1 MSATHTNEG
10 SSIRSGTSPEGLPE
24 QLSPESVLEQASRHL
39 EASEISEALC
49 RLEHGIE
56 LLREI
61 VQAARVDA
69 GENGSYAPM
78 ERWNLERRNRLSALR
93 EQTTKVI
100 ERLEAARREVE
111 DELTTVRS
119 QKAFERQATHDSSWI
134 ESRV

>member
-24 QLSPESVLEQASRHL
+24 QLSAESVLEQASRHL

-69 GENGSYAPM
+69 GENGSYAPV
-78 ERWNLERRNRLSALR
+78 ERRNRLSALR